1 MLTVDLI
8 LAQRLKADKDEEK
21 RKAEEARARSLGSM
35 NNLLSLVPEWATTG
49 VVRQVKDE
57 AGLVALN
64 RAYTDFSQ
72 TYPDQPVSPDT
83 FADFL
88 TEYADPGHLEKTFQT
103 AIDQGIIKDDP
114 FGQATAKRYDGLTI
128 AAAHLRE
135 RGNLRPDDYWRM
147 ASESERGTD
156 RGALLD
162 EITVLDPAPPQGW
175 LPRFLSGEP
184 QAFVPPLVLEA
195 AAGLE
200 EQAIAPLA
208 GRGVMIGEALGF
220 RPGEWEFQKPSPAK
234 FAKAFTM
241 TTEEAR
247 EFLQTQPMATQVL
260 AEMAIPLLPGDFQRI
275 GQAFRLAVPGGKI
288 TREGATRIIK
298 EAVPSLRMGALVP
311 EEAAQAAMPEVPRW
325 GKLVQQFPETGQA
338 DAESLA
344 RTLQQRYRDRQFEV
358 EFVAAHGDE
367 PATWLVNDLTAGAKN
382 LELIAREKQ
391 AAQAM
396 GREGPEA
403 AADARVAIPEA
414 PAVKPLTPAEELARA
429 RVRPVA
435 GAEMA
440 VPEEAMTPPAPVTTA
455 DEVLDYWASAPKS
468 EKAQRTVVREYS
480 GRVNAD
486 LDSLDQ
492 TVRQMQEQANASGLK
507 FAPGPTRDI
516 PGVVLALDYE
526 GPLDDALRLLQLSPE
541 EEALARGLRGI
552 MDQETALL
560 RQAVPDFSFREY
572 YWPHE
577 FVRAPVRP
585 TSRLFRG
592 RPVGL
597 KPGFTKTRKLE
608 GTLADIIYEKPD
620 LALYTGDPI
629 AMAQRRIYQGILYRQ
644 QRVMIDNL
652 KSRNLLRP
660 ASSLEDLAGWRTPKG
675 VVGMGGK
682 DRLVVPDEI
691 AKALEDHFGISAF
704 SSNVPLNVLR
714 QSVAAL
720 KFVKT
725 FGGLFQHFDYSMRV
739 LATATKARDVS
750 MVATIPKAF
759 GRGFIPGLDAKM
771 RRWDL
776 ANPVRQALIK
786 HGINTQAG
794 LQFIGPEYAA
804 MAKEFFLY
812 RIPFVGRM
820 LKAFGSGTFVNAH
833 REYMLDIG
841 EKLVKSHMKGGMSL
855 DDAAVKVALDMN
867 ERFSSLP
874 AWQSVLR
881 NPTTRDVV
889 RTGLFSMAEQESWIR
904 MPFRQKAFFGAI
916 LINTIALSNMVNL
929 LVTGKP
935 LPLSSYIP
943 FAPKEGRIDPVTGK
957 PRPPQEY
964 LPFMG
969 GGYNTAF
976 LRPELP
982 FKGPQGRTEY
992 LDLLGQADTPL
1003 RMIGDPKFA
1012 LASRLGQIPSVGG
1025 QIIAGEEAF
1034 GGETLQTPA
1043 QVGTFL
1049 AEQVSPIPAAGFWGE
1064 QQRIG
1069 IPGAIIQ
1076 ALGLNVSPQRLGE
1089 LRNAVSRREFNGKEF
1104 RQLTPEEAQQFYL
1117 NHPELQAETDRVTKE
1132 GVERGEPWALYRTE
1146 YTDIYNDY
1154 NEVLAAVPATATGE
1168 EKRDA
1173 LTNARIALSASLYRI
1188 EQDPR
1193 FAEIISQRKE
1203 RDAGLLAGTIEP
1215 YNRAELLLAQ
1225 RAQLYD
1231 TYRGPMGQ
1239 VTDQHAL
1246 NEALNAWEGG
1256 LSDADLKTLDD
1267 NTGLRLTVPWVKER
1281 REQMKQLQE
1290 YFDIPDTVYE
1300 ANKEH
1305 LRLTAPSYSA
1315 YRTQATQEAQANAAA
1330 KGLGPEYVSDRDYP
1344 REYSRLQ
1351 DLIERE
1357 KERYRRRNPD
1367 KTKLLIELGYKPPSK
1382 ADIARE
1388 RGGGGLPGL
1397 TPLTMPEGIGTEG
1410 LQPLT
1415 LPQVR

>member
-1 MLTVDLI
+1 MLTVDLV
-8 LAQRLKADKDEEK
+8 LHDRLQQQEEERK
-21 RKAEEARARSLGSM
+21 RRLRDATDIGTGAMS
-35 NNLLSLVPEWATTG
+35 NLLTLLGHREVAQTI
-49 VVRQVKDE
+49 RQVKDE
-57 AGLVALN
+57 AGLITLKRDYDRLQAEGY
-64 RAYTDFSQ
+64 AMSPS
-72 TYPDQPVSPDT
+72 TYADT
-83 FADFL
+83 L
-88 TEYADPGHLEKTFQT
+88 TEYVDPGHLRKSLDT
-103 AIDQGIIKDDP
+103 AINTGLIKDDE
-114 FGQATAKRYDGLTI
+114 FGQRTVNRWGSLEII
-128 AAAHLRE
+128 AAHRNQ
-135 RGNLRPDDYWRM
+135 RNTLRPEDYWRM
-147 ASESERGTD
+147 MSEADQGID

-162 EITVLDPAPPQGW
+162 EVAVLDPAPPQGW
-175 LPRFLSGEP
+175 LPRFLSGDPRTFFETP
-184 QAFVPPLVLEA
+184 IPPSALEKVREEVPFQLGHPIARTAEIATAPATLATLPFAGGVGGLATLGESVLG
-195 AAGLE
+195 AG
-200 EQAIAPLA
+200 IAGGTA
-208 GRGVMIGEALGF
+208 EALGLPPEAQMGAELVGGF
-220 RPGEWEFQKPSPAK
+220 SPVLRRVPGAIGRQLAARTGAP
-234 FAKAFTM
+234 
-241 TTEEAR
+241 EAAVGA
-247 EFLQTQPMATQVL
+247 E
-260 AEMAIPLLPGDFQRI
+260 EMAQTLG
-275 GQAFRLAVPGGKI
+275 
-288 TREGATRIIK
+288 REGA
-298 EAVPSLRMGALVP
+298 VPVAPV
-311 EEAAQAAMPEVPRW
+311 A
-325 GKLVQQFPETGQA
+325 ETA
-338 DAESLA
+338 
-344 RTLQQRYRDRQFEV
+344 
-358 EFVAAHGDE
+358 
-367 PATWLVNDLTAGAKN
+367 P
-382 LELIAREKQ
+382 
-391 AAQAM
+391 
-396 GREGPEA
+396 
-403 AADARVAIPEA
+403 IPEA
-414 PAVKPLTPAEELARA
+414 PAVKPLTPAQELARA
-429 RVRPVA
+429 RVPPVA
-435 GAEMA
+435 GAEM
-440 VPEEAMTPPAPVTTA
+440 PIPKEAMTPVAPVRTA

-492 TVRQMQEQANASGLK
+492 TVRQMQDQVKASGLK
-507 FAPGPTRDI
+507 FTSGPTRDI

-541 EEALARGLRGI
+541 EEALARGLRGA

-560 RQAVPDFSFREY
+560 RQADPDFSFREY

-577 FVRAPVRP
+577 FVKAPVRP

-652 KSRNLLRP
+652 KSVGLLRP
-660 ASSLEDLAGWRTPKG
+660 ASGLEDLAGWRTPKG

-682 DRLVVPDEI
+682 DPLVVPEEI
-691 AKALEDHFGISAF
+691 ARALEDNFGVSAF

-714 QSVAAL
+714 QTVAAL

-739 LATATKARDVS
+739 LGTATKARDVS

-759 GRGFIPGLDAKM
+759 GRGFIPGLDATM

-776 ANPVRQALIK
+776 ANPVRRALIK

-820 LKAFGSGTFVNAH
+820 LKAFGSGTFQNAH

-904 MPFRQKAFFGAI
+904 MPFRQKAFFGAV
-916 LINTIALSNMVNL
+916 LVNTIALSNMVNL
-929 LVTGKP
+929 VVTGKP

-943 FAPKEGRIDPVTGK
+943 FTPKEGRLDPVTGK
-957 PRPPQEY
+957 PRPISEY
-964 LPFMG
+964 IPFMG

-982 FKGPQGRTEY
+982 FKGPTGQTEY

-1012 LASRLGQIPSVGG
+1012 LTSRLGQVPGAVG
-1025 QIIAGEEAF
+1025 QIVAGESAF
-1034 GGETLQTPA
+1034 GGEPLTTPK
-1043 QVGTFL
+1043 QVGMFL
-1049 AEQVSPIPAAGFWGE
+1049 AEQASPIPAAGFWGE
-1064 QQRIG
+1064 QKRIG
-1069 IPGAIIQ
+1069 IPGAVIQ
-1076 ALGLNVSPQRLGE
+1076 ALGLNVSPQRLGD
-1089 LRNAVSRREFNGKEF
+1089 LRNAVSREEFGGKEF
-1104 RQLTPEEAQQFYL
+1104 RQLTPEEAQQFYA

-1132 GVERGEPWALYRTE
+1132 ATENGEPWAVYRTQ
-1146 YTDIYNDY
+1146 YTEVYESYN
-1154 NEVLAAVPATATGE
+1154 NLLATVPATASGQ

-1173 LTNARIALSASLYRI
+1173 MTNARIALSASLYRI

-1193 FAEIISQRKE
+1193 FADILKQRRE
-1203 RDAGLLAGTIEP
+1203 RDAGLLDGTIEP

-1225 RAQLYD
+1225 RAQIYD

-1239 VTDQHAL
+1239 VTDQDAL
-1246 NEALNAWEGG
+1246 NEALDSWETG

-1281 REQMKQLQE
+1281 REGMKQLTD
-1290 YFDIPDTVYE
+1290 YFDIPEQVYQ
-1300 ANKEH
+1300 ANRE
-1305 LRLTAPSYSA
+1305 RLGLAAPSYTA
-1315 YRTQATQEAQANAAA
+1315 YKTQSMKEAQDRAVAA
-1330 KGLGPEYVSDRDYP
+1330 GLDPGAASQFL
-1344 REYSRLQ
+1344 SRADKTLQ
-1351 DLIERE
+1351 KRIEDE
-1357 KERYRRRNPD
+1357 KARYRKRNPD
-1367 KTKLLIELGYKPPSK
+1367 KADLILELGYKPWSE
-1382 ADIARE
+1382 ADIRRR
-1388 RGGGGLPGL
+1388 RGGGGLPEL
-1397 TPLTMPEGIGTEG
+1397 PPLEG
-1410 LQPLT
+1410 LGGLQELPPL
-1415 LPQVR
+1415 LPLPPLGR